1 MDGQLYGW
9 EFEHI
14 FELCLKKKSEQF
26 LGSFGKNNVQ
36 QSSIDQYKYMSAR
49 PMNC

>member
-1 MDGQLYGW
+1 MGNYMDGSLN
-9 EFEHI
+9 I
-14 FELCLKKKSEQF
+14 FLSCALKKKSEQF

-49 PMNC
+49 PINC